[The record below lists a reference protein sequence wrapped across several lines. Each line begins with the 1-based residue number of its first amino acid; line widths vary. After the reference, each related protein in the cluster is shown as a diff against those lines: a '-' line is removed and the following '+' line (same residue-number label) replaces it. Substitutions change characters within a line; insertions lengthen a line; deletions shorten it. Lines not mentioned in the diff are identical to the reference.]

1 MNGILKRFLLIM
13 LLVLPA
19 TIMLSGNGGS
29 LVVRAQDEDI
39 LEGEED
45 DIDATIETDDGDT
58 TTEEEGALEEKEE
71 EEEDDRPLKASPDCE
86 SNILFTAPTST
97 DFPAGEIVRFLVG
110 FVNKGKKEF
119 YVENM
124 EASFRYPQDYSYHIQ
139 NFSMVDYDRTV
150 EPGREATFSYAFT
163 PSETFSARPFGL
175 TVNLNYRDTDGNS
188 FQDAVYNDT
197 VNIVEK
203 DEGFDGETFFLY
215 VFLAAAAV
223 LLLVLAHQFLGSFG
237 KKRLSKP
244 KPVIETGTQNKG
256 DVDYDWL
263 PEGTIGS
270 GSSPRRSP
278 KTSPRQRRSK
288 RGAGSDKE

>member
-1 MNGILKRFLLIM
+1 M

-19 TIMLSGNGGS
+19 TIMLTGSGSSS
-29 LVVRAQDEDI
+29 LVARAEGDNVEDI
-39 LEGEED
+39 LEGEDE
-45 DIDATIETDDGDT
+45 DIDATIETEDG
-58 TTEEEGALEEKEE
+58 EAGGALVEEKEE
-71 EEEDDRPLKASPDCE
+71 EEDKPVKASPDAE
-86 SNILFTAPTST
+86 TNILFTKPTST
-97 DFPAGEIVRFLVG
+97 DFPAGETVRFLVG
-110 FVNKGKKEF
+110 FTNKGKKEF

-139 NFSMVDYDRTV
+139 NFSMIDFDRTV
-150 EPGREATFSYAFT
+150 ESGKEATFAYAFT

-175 TVNLNYRDTDGNS
+175 TVNLNYRDTEGNS

-197 VNIVEK
+197 VNIVEI

-223 LLLVLAHQFLGSFG
+223 LLLVLMHQFLGSFG

-244 KPVIETGTQNKG
+244 KAVIETGTQNKG

-263 PEGTIGS
+263 PEGTLNQ